1 MVPGEW
7 HWAMGIERLNETAA
21 SSAGHLQPLA
31 SDDFYYRLFD
41 VWRPAKAPADKQ
53 APRKWSR
60 RKALLFIIFASAA
73 LWGLIA
79 VGLYMLVS
87 LV

>member
-1 MVPGEW
+1 
-7 HWAMGIERLNETAA
+7 MGAERLNETTV
-21 SSAGHLQPLA
+21 SPAGQLQPLV
-31 SDDFYYRLFD
+31 SDHFYRLLD
-41 VWRPAKAPADKQ
+41 VWRPADAPADKL

-79 VGLYMLVS
+79 MALYMLVK